1 MHNEIEMKDAA
12 ELSELELKLRAIG
25 RKCLRGNLLDYART
39 CEEASDCVAELRAMR
54 IRLGEPGADRDDGEV
69 SENTA

>member
-1 MHNEIEMKDAA
+1 MKDAA
-12 ELSELELKLRAIG
+12 GLANLELKLRAIG

-54 IRLGEPGADRDDGEV
+54 IRLGEPGENGDDGEEV
-69 SENTA
+69 E